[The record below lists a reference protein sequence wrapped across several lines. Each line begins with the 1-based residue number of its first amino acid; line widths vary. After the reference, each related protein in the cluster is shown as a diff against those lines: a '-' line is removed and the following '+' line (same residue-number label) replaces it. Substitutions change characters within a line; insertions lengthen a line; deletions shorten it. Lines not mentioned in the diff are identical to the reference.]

1 MKFKVDENLP
11 AELVYDLCR
20 AGQEAETVT
29 DEGLTGAPDSVVLER
44 VRSEGRVLLIL
55 DKGIGDIRT
64 YPPQQYT
71 GIVLFRP
78 PTAGRGATLSFVRRR
93 LDSLLHLDLVW
104 HLLVVTEGGI
114 RIR

>member
-11 AELVYDLCR
+11 AELVYDLRR
-20 AGQEAETVT
+20 ADQEAETVT
-29 DEGLTGAPDSVVLER
+29 DENLSGAPDSIVLER
-44 VRSEGRVLLIL
+44 VRSEGRVLLTL

-64 YPPQQYT
+64 YPPQQYA

-78 PTAGRGATLSFVRRR
+78 QTTGRGATLSFVCRH
-93 LDSLLHLDLVW
+93 LDTLLRLDLVG
-104 HLLVVTEGGI
+104 HLVVVTERGI